1 LNIGARGLRS
11 ILEQS
16 MVELMYRI
24 PQNKSIKKCII
35 TNSFLENDTEPIVL
49 DAIGNKV
56 SLKEA
61 A

>member
-35 TNSFLENDTEPIVL
+35 NNSFLENDTEPIVL